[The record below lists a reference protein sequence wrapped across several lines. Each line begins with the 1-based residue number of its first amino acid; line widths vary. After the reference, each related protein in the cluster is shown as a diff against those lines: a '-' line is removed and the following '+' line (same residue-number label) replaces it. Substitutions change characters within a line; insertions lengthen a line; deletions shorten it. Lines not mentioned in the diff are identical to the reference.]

1 MTSSETSPLPK
12 SYAILQSMQFIPRF
26 SINAPSTLHHRSTKK
41 FTSNSWSING
51 NFRFSQKN
59 LKKFAKPKMFI
70 VSLSSNSGNGS
81 RM

>member
-1 MTSSETSPLPK
+1 MTFSETSTLPK
-12 SYAILQSMQFIPRF
+12 SYAILQSMQFTPRF
-26 SINAPSTLHHRSTKK
+26 SINASSTLHHRSIKK
-41 FTSNSWSING
+41 FTIIYGSFTVI
-51 NFRFSQKN
+51 FVFSKKN